1 MRTLRPAM
9 TLLSV
14 LVLAACSQPPTQPAT
29 PAAPAA
35 PAVDTAAEQAALNA
49 LGDRYVQLF
58 NAKDSAGLAAM
69 YTADAS
75 RILPGQP
82 VAKGTDAI
90 RAAIAQGFTDGNTT
104 LKVTPAETI
113 VAENGRAAVSH
124 GTYTVEVTPPK
135 GKPVTASGAYMNVM
149 TKDAAGWKIA
159 RSLVAPEP
167 GAAPPPASR

>member
-1 MRTLRPAM
+1 MRTLRHAV

-14 LVLAACSQPPTQPAT
+14 LVLSACSQPPAQ

-35 PAVDTAAEQAALNA
+35 PATPAVDTAAEQAALTA

-58 NAKDSAGLAAM
+58 NAKDAAGLAAM

-75 RILPGQP
+75 RILPGLP
-82 VAKGTDAI
+82 VSKGTDAI
-90 RAAIAQGFTDGNTT
+90 RTAIAQGFTDGNTT
-104 LKVTPAETI
+104 LKVTTAETI

-124 GTYTVEVTPPK
+124 GTYSVEVTPPK

-159 RSLVAPEP
+159 RSLVAPVP
-167 GAAPPPASR
+167 GTAPPPSAR